1 MRLWSTPL
9 RNLLRRRRWSW
20 GGRAATSRWLGYDD
34 WHCVVDVGG
43 LEAVDGDV
51 VFSGTDLDGEVLV
64 GPPED
69 FEWTVVR
76 GLERRLLEFSSNEN
90 ELGVAQAVGDAFLD
104 ASVDAGRDWSEVI
117 DSFAELTEVLADWC
131 LWSILDEVARD
142 RQRRAVNQFSWRRV
156 EVFLWGCS

>member
-1 MRLWSTPL
+1 M
-9 RNLLRRRRWSW
+9 
-20 GGRAATSRWLGYDD
+20 GYDD

-69 FEWTVVR
+69 FERTVVR
-76 GLERRLLEFSSNEN
+76 GLERGLLEFSSDEN

-104 ASVDAGRDWSEVI
+104 ASVDAGRDWSEVV

-131 LWSILDEVARD
+131 LWSILDEVAGD

-156 EVFLWGCS
+156 EVFLWGSP